1 MKNHMYCRFAG
12 TQAAVV
18 LMMVLIA
25 AFFIQD
31 VCAQSSAPNVA
42 DTVGTA
48 MIRNRD
54 QANAKKEALTA
65 AMTAGVD
72 QVVMRFFSPDTLSQ
86 NFKKYNETVLGH
98 AADFVENYQ
107 VLAEGSSGKQYRVML
122 RVTVSVDTL
131 KQKFPDFVMTEPRA
145 ETEKPAETVQ
155 ETVPEAFPG
164 DAEKPAET
172 VPEAFPG
179 DAEKPAETVP
189 EAFPGDAE
197 KPAETVPEAFPGD
210 AEKPAETF
218 PGKFPEETEKPVET
232 TQEKL
237 PGESATVPQEEKK
250 DGVPRILF
258 LIAEQ
263 DLQDM
268 DPSFWWG
275 KKIGNQ
281 ECYTENA
288 MRDSMKAAGFQIIE
302 HGSGLPETGKTSHIV
317 FEPDIENTEAA
328 AVGREM
334 KADVVIA
341 GKAIVYKVQD
351 DTDTEEEGEI
361 PSFNATLTVRA
372 VLAESGKEIDSLL
385 ETAVLKYSSENT
397 NGEKSLMSAGAEAAD
412 KLIPR
417 ISRIWNTAKEQ
428 GDSLE
433 LTVKGTRNL
442 GNFVRFRK
450 DLNAMPDVKNI
461 HIESMKSD
469 EADIRVAFSKDAQAF
484 AEALKKMK
492 FDSFGIEIR
501 IISGKRLE
509 IALIPK

>member
-155 ETVPEAFPG
+155 
-164 DAEKPAET
+164 
-172 VPEAFPG
+172 
-179 DAEKPAETVP
+179 
-189 EAFPGDAE
+189 
-197 KPAETVPEAFPGD
+197 ETVPEAFPGD